1 MENERF
7 GKTDAH
13 GAECT
18 IHTTWWRS
26 RKPKACPIKWNEPMS
41 LMVYNVIRHIT
52 DEAIVEAPSLIS
64 NEGASTLKNDCY
76 LFMCLFIHTEYTQSV
91 R

>member
-1 MENERF
+1 
-7 GKTDAH
+7 
-13 GAECT
+13 
-18 IHTTWWRS
+18 
-26 RKPKACPIKWNEPMS
+26 MS